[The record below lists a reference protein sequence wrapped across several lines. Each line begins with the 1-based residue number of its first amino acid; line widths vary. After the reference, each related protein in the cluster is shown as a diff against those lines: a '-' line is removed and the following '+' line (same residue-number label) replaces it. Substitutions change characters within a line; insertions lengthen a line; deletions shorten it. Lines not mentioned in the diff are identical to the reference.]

1 MDTAVSSAASTAAAM
16 ASAVTASPTTVTSSD
31 KGTTSAGSS
40 VTVMT
45 PSSLPSMPKFSAHT
59 GDSSSLTLSE
69 TSVAAVP
76 PGSVRPHFVPVGSY
90 QSSATGFLS
99 SMSHDHPRMSQYMPS
114 MDGHSSPSMGPWSGT
129 PHYAVMG
136 GHGHSGTVGHPST
149 MSGMR
154 SGAESPTPT
163 ETGSLS
169 REEKSASFVQGS
181 LLGLGEDTS
190 SSLISKIETKA
201 TAHSDATSLTP
212 MDYSSFETP
221 ESFTAEEP
229 PAQPFNDVRLPREME
244 TDFNNQR
251 KEVTVNHENRLKE
264 LNKHYE
270 EAMTENKTKT
280 EEAHKEVNRDIE
292 TGQETVNTLKEK
304 VATLLKQL
312 DPFPK
317 GPQDADYEPP
327 QFNESQLEDLRAQL
341 RDARRELRDAKVKL
355 AFERFYKDKINI
367 DSELQE
373 DRLSD
378 EKNLTVKA
386 FEGDKQRGLD
396 NIDNERAR
404 AQRAILD
411 EQTAERNSETSVR
424 ERASTETLTKASLE
438 SPPPITEEVVSED
451 AGSSV
456 KTDTSATKSSWGGL
470 GLGSLFNSLPNPFK
484 GAPEADYTDLEA
496 TLSEEVIKSGD
507 ETPTGDGA
515 TSTDSTQWGDIQ
527 ARLDKV
533 ESNQQAIRDS
543 GRVLDDRKALT
554 AKLERDFAPKD
565 DTTPGGDGDMTK
577 L

>member
-136 GHGHSGTVGHPST
+136 GHGHSGAVGHPST

-190 SSLISKIETKA
+190 SSLISKMETKA

-221 ESFTAEEP
+221 ESFTAEET

-270 EAMTENKTKT
+270 DAMTENETKTK
-280 EEAHKEVNRDIE
+280 EAHVKVNNDME
-292 TGQETVNTLKEK
+292 TQQETVNTLKEK
-304 VATLLKQL
+304 VATLLQQL

-327 QFNESQLEDLRAQL
+327 QFNEAQLEDLNAQL
-341 RDARRELRDAKVKL
+341 RDARQELRDAKVKL
-355 AFERFYKDKINI
+355 AFERFNKDKINI
-367 DSELQE
+367 DSELQK

-378 EKNLTVKA
+378 EKTLAVKA

-424 ERASTETLTKASLE
+424 ERASTETPTKASLE

-456 KTDTSATKSSWGGL
+456 KTDTSATKSSWGFGDL
-470 GLGSLFNSLPNPFK
+470 LSSLPNPFRA
-484 GAPEADYTDLEA
+484 APEADYTELEA

-515 TSTDSTQWGDIQ
+515 TSTDSTEWGDIQ

-543 GRVLDDRKALT
+543 GRVLDERRALT
-554 AKLERDFAPKD
+554 EKLERDFARKD